1 MAFEIVVD
9 NLMHPTTIMGM
20 RELDPVTLE
29 PDIEIDPET
38 GKEIKI
44 WYQYRD
50 DANLERKIPDS
61 NIIYISWSSGMYGEN
76 TRVSYLEGLIRSY
89 TMLT

>member
-1 MAFEIVVD
+1 
-9 NLMHPTTIMGM
+9 MHPTKIIGI
-20 RELDPVTLE
+20 REIDAITLE
-29 PDIEIDPET
+29 PDIEIDPMS

-44 WYQYRD
+44 WYQYKG
-50 DANLERKIPDS
+50 DAELERKIPDS

-76 TRVSYLEGLIRSY
+76 TRISYLEGLIRSY